1 MGIALEVY
9 KTCRKTLQAHG
20 GGRLKRVRLAVGELS
35 AVEPELL
42 EYAWEAVVADGPDEG
57 VELAIEWCPANQWC
71 SVCNEAKQRAQG
83 SWMRLCPDCGMPLA
97 VSGGDELDIL
107 DLSFETDDGDCG
119 SGSATAVGAE
129 PA

>member
-71 SVCNEAKQRAQG
+71 SVC
-83 SWMRLCPDCGMPLA
+83 GMPLA